1 MLELMDVATV
11 MSRINSVFLD
21 ISAISKDGGRGGG
34 KYYMTN
40 SLSGSTT
47 SSSIFGRVQLV
58 HYGVSLLVSWLFSV
72 PCENNKATPV
82 HETLFSS
89 TTLTIWLRSLL
100 LEDYDPSVRRELCT
114 GLYKMCLG
122 STTSGRVGLMCT
134 APLLS
139 ALLELLDVALAIK
152 PINRHQNLESANDI
166 SNTNFC
172 LGLSRTANSNID
184 EGKEPYGPACRD
196 YFWNLCRLVDNLGQ
210 FVTLPTGNE
219 KQTDGTAASSKL
231 KNTGWHCGIIDLD
244 NLARRLVMGL
254 VNRKL
259 YEKRHGHDNQQGSS
273 DDMLVGTLNLLCSVM
288 KHQPPFKSSPEGQA
302 FLAHLLDYL
311 FALPNPR
318 EKNFPKC
325 KSMMSRTACYD
336 LIVEMAKGC
345 LPNYMLLHSKLLD
358 QHSSD
363 AHKPYPWEYWPKD
376 DGRSECGYVGLT
388 NLGATCYMAS
398 CMQQLYMI
406 PQARTCILSSDAAS
420 TPGGKHLLTLQE
432 LQKMFAYLLDSERK
446 AYNPLSFCKTYQ
458 MDHTLLNTGE
468 QKDMAEFFID
478 LLSKMEEMGP
488 DLKTVVKGLFGGT
501 LTNNVVSLDCC
512 HVSRTAEEFYTVRC
526 QVSEMRNLYQSLEE
540 VTVKDTLEGDNMYT
554 CSQCN
559 KKVRAEKR
567 ACFKQLPKIL
577 AFNTMRYTFNMIT
590 MLKEKV
596 NTHFSFPFRLDM
608 SPYLEHNL
616 IPNDKQDMIS
626 PSGTNIANNTPS
638 STATSNIETNTVT
651 KSDSV
656 SNQMIYTEPRKG
668 KKNTKT
674 EDKGSDK
681 NLLEDNPYEQKHM
694 DNQNTTEGTNN
705 QTCYEYEL
713 IGVTVHTGTA
723 DGGHYYAFIRDRTG
737 VDSKSNV
744 GGSGDKWYSFNDAEV
759 KIFDPNQ
766 IATECFGG
774 EMNSRTYDQGT
785 DKFMDLSIE
794 KTNSAYMLFYE
805 RVNHG
810 VIIEAGPSN
819 CGTSETITA
828 VGTDVNSGSELP
840 ETNSLTTAKGDMR
853 ASFNLSQDLE
863 EWIWKD
869 NMNFIQ
875 DNNIF
880 DHTYFNFMW
889 QMVGYIPTTLNIPQR
904 PTCSTSP
911 SSSISTSA
919 VRKETMDTAGDF
931 NEDITLLSAKLATSF
946 FLESFIHAK
955 EKLNIVQWVE
965 LLTKQFDSSTLA
977 CSWLLNHMAE
987 DSNWPVTIFLKCQVA
1002 TIRQMFHRLCIHVIQ
1017 KLRPMEKDRYYLPWN
1032 HKGPHRYPDKETLKR
1047 MGNVSP
1053 IAKFIRMLLNLLD
1066 SGVARPY
1073 LKHLTELFRFLF
1085 DFAKLGDEEAQFLL
1099 TTRTISIFVDFYLK
1113 AIKLSP
1119 DSVNVDVVSDDEDD
1133 EDDDIMTLTPI
1144 SESKKLA
1151 SLEKMVALLAILVE
1165 KSRGDDNRIHLARDD
1180 VVALSGYGH
1189 GDGSG
1194 GGSSSSS
1201 AANAGPTINTGGG
1214 SRSPLIFLFNVT
1226 KDNINMCQTCNLIFS
1241 LTRNNPILADQVAA
1255 MVFHG
1260 VKQAEVS
1267 MHFFRLLT
1275 LLTEF
1280 SGGPSGQPSYTN
1292 LVMHKVWEL
1301 AKTCPQAALDWLSIQ
1316 ANRNRYV
1323 QNWLVSTMDNWIE
1336 QYLIAHQNQKVRNSA
1351 AFLVVSLVPSTHFRQ
1366 AFRSARGVPSPVRE
1380 SLLSRGEETE
1390 CLHKILEFLYGLL
1403 QNALQYTDLQQHG
1416 SGKLVAYFQ
1425 TMTHF
1430 LLTRTEK
1437 LMFGPHFGNL
1447 WQLFHPKLSEP
1458 SIPVHHNKQALLS
1471 FWYNVCVDC
1480 PENIQLILQ
1489 NPQVTKNIAFNYILA
1504 DHEDTDVVNFNRM
1517 MLPTYYGLL
1526 RMCCIQSKA
1535 FTRQLAQ
1542 HQNLQWAF
1550 KNITPYTTQYT
1561 LACDEL
1567 FKLMSLFVQK
1577 GSEQQDNLGINQDS
1591 SNNSN
1596 TKGAGGDHILGPAAA
1611 SSAPQ
1616 SPERDAVTEVQQA
1629 GESKETCQQ
1638 DKNQDTAQEIRSFRQ
1653 QALQLYLT
1661 TLDGRSSW
1669 NTLINALKILVEGN
1683 EDRLFVV
1690 YNNGLAL
1697 LFESFNMLHMMFHE
1711 ATACHVTEELVDLC
1725 TIFLELIKA
1734 VRMQR
1739 NNTEITQILSRW
1751 KDMGDMANRLLT
1763 LVNSFT
1769 PPELREVCLLAIKE
1783 MLMLWPPEMLNI
1795 LVPLLHRAHSHA
1807 AEAEAIGLGQ
1817 YFPRRI
1823 NNVAGASLKS
1833 VRPPRPILQLFVP
1846 SNHLEAHHGQD
1857 PEYDRALHRYFVQYH
1872 GLIDLMVRLSVNE
1885 DNLSKMLV
1893 DLSAMVGLD
1902 GVPLHL
1908 QLFPKLWI
1916 DIYNTPQIDRK
1927 FIQMLIQSHGFL
1939 EYVDAVLLDER
1950 SSLNNPHIFTFLYT
1964 FFPKVANQVLTEQVL
1979 SIINQLVRNFIDI
1992 AGAFN
1997 LTRANPV
2004 RHLNGDLRALLL
2016 VSSTRTDHLTP
2027 ELLKALK
2034 ILRMRVDR
2042 ISDILRDREGISERR
2057 TAEHEQMNVKEEEN
2071 QRGCDDSENKTNV
2084 KGPKAS
2090 SKQSQGQDPD
2100 EKEHGTGSNETK
2112 DAMTTDKLSSS
2123 AVDANTPLLLS
2134 AANIN
2139 NDPQQR
2145 KRKSGDSDEN
2155 SCGESMQK
2163 FQKQTTDHQ
2172 TNKDP
2177 ETSRLRENLVTFART
2192 LTLLTQM
2199 CEKSVSN
2206 RTEFSSSTQNV
2217 RTSRS
2222 LSSTLAA
2229 AVRVASVLSA
2239 STKARQGAT
2248 PDIFTGNQLQP
2259 NQSQEN
2265 RDKDD
2270 ADTNFDAV
2278 TSTPKKE
2285 RNIELNKK
2293 SPQTNNKDNRSH
2305 SCDNTEPKV
2314 CDKNE
2319 ETSHISPEKRIT
2331 RRSSQNK

>member
-1 MLELMDVATV
+1 MLELMEVQIV
-11 MSRINSVFLD
+11 VPRINSVLLD
-21 ISAISKDGGRGGG
+21 VSAVSKDGGIGGG
-34 KYYMTN
+34 RFYLMNPIYGSN
-40 SLSGSTT
+40 S

-58 HYGVSLLVSWLFSV
+58 HFSVSLLVSWMFSV
-72 PCENNKATPV
+72 NHEANKLTPV
-82 HETLFSS
+82 HDALFSS
-89 TTLTIWLRSLL
+89 SMLTVWLRNLL
-100 LEDYDPSVRRELCT
+100 LEDHDPSVRRELCT

-122 STTSGRVGLMCT
+122 STTSGKTGLQCT
-134 APLLS
+134 GPLLS
-139 ALLELLDVALAIK
+139 VLLELLDDALAIK
-152 PINRHQNLESANDI
+152 PIHRYRTLGTISDI
-166 SNTNFC
+166 SSPNIYTGFANTTTT
-172 LGLSRTANSNID
+172 SE
-184 EGKEPYGPACRD
+184 EGKEAFGPACRD

-210 FVTLPTGNE
+210 INTHIINE
-219 KQTDGTAASSKL
+219 SKLGDDGCTSSKS
-231 KNTGWHCGIIDLD
+231 KKKVVSSGPIDLD

-254 VNRKL
+254 VNRQL
-259 YEKRHGHDNQQGSS
+259 YEKRHGHDNQPGSS
-273 DDMLVGTLNLLCSVM
+273 DDMLVGSLNLLCCVM

-318 EKNFPKC
+318 EKNYPKC
-325 KSMMSRTACYD
+325 KSMLSRTACYD

-345 LPNYMLLHSKLLD
+345 LPNYLLLHAKLLE
-358 QHSSD
+358 QHDSEV
-363 AHKPYPWEYWPKD
+363 HKPYPWEYWPKD

-406 PQARTCILSSDAAS
+406 PQARSCILSSDAAS
-420 TPGGKHLLTLQE
+420 APDGKHLLTLQE
-432 LQKMFAYLLDSERK
+432 LQKMFAYLQDSERK

-458 MDHTLLNTGE
+458 MDHALLNTGE

-488 DLKTVVKGLFGGT
+488 DLKKVVKELFCGT

-616 IPNDKQDMIS
+616 IPNDKQDMTS
-626 PSGTNIANNTPS
+626 CSEAPQ
-638 STATSNIETNTVT
+638 STVTSNTSSATT

-656 SNQMIYTEPRKG
+656 SKEMTYTDESENK
-668 KKNTKT
+668 
-674 EDKGSDK
+674 
-681 NLLEDNPYEQKHM
+681 
-694 DNQNTTEGTNN
+694 TEGTYGTTRLKTGSNDFDSPMS
-705 QTCYEYEL
+705 YEYEL

-723 DGGHYYAFIRDRTG
+723 DGGHYYAFIRDRNG
-737 VDSKSNV
+737 VNSSNV
-744 GGSGDKWYSFNDAEV
+744 GGSKSSVGTSGDKWYSFNDAEV
-759 KIFDPNQ
+759 KQFDPSQ

-805 RVNHG
+805 RIELTNLN
-810 VIIEAGPSN
+810 EAGPSSSGN
-819 CGTSETITA
+819 IVIGNAENREKDKDTSNANEE
-828 VGTDVNSGSELP
+828 V
-840 ETNSLTTAKGDMR
+840 R
-853 ASFNLSQDLE
+853 ASFNLSENLE

-889 QMVGYIPTTLNIPQR
+889 QMVGYIPTTLN
-904 PTCSTSP
+904 P
-911 SSSISTSA
+911 SSRSSGSNVSSASHSSASIKFEKKNSS
-919 VRKETMDTAGDF
+919 GDF

-965 LLTKQFDSSTLA
+965 LLTKQFDSSTSA
-977 CSWLLNHMAE
+977 CAWLLNHMAE

-1017 KLRPMEKDRYYLPWN
+1017 KLRPMEKDRYYLPWSN
-1032 HKGPHRYPDKETLKR
+1032 KGPHRYPDKETAKN
-1047 MGNVSP
+1047 MGTISP
-1053 IAKFIRMLLNLLD
+1053 IAKFIKMLLTLLET
-1066 SGVARPY
+1066 GVAKPY

-1085 DFAKLGDEEAQFLL
+1085 DFAKLGEEEAQFLL

-1113 AIKLSP
+1113 AIKQSP
-1119 DSVNVDVVSDDEDD
+1119 DSVNVDVVSDDDD
-1133 EDDDIMTLTPI
+1133 EEDDDIMTLAPI

-1151 SLEKMVALLAILVE
+1151 SLEKMIHLIANLVE

-1180 VVALSGYGH
+1180 VVALAGNGH

-1194 GGSSSSS
+1194 GNSSDSCASSSPFIS
-1201 AANAGPTINTGGG
+1201 TGGG
-1214 SRSPLIFLFNVT
+1214 SRTSLIFLFNIT

-1241 LTRNNPILADQVAA
+1241 LTRNNHVLAEQVAA

-1260 VKQAEVS
+1260 VKQPEVS

-1280 SGGPSGQPSYTN
+1280 SGGPTGQPCYTN
-1292 LVMHKVWEL
+1292 LVMHKVWDL

-1323 QNWLVSTMDNWIE
+1323 QSWLVSTMENWVE

-1351 AFLVVSLVPSTHFRQ
+1351 AFLVVSLVPSAHFRQ
-1366 AFRSARGVPSPVRE
+1366 AFRSARGVPSPQRE
-1380 SLLSRGEETE
+1380 TLLSRGEETE
-1390 CLHKILEFLYGLL
+1390 CLHQILEFLYGLL
-1403 QNALQYTDLQQHG
+1403 QNLRQYTDLQQHG

-1430 LLTRTEK
+1430 LLTRSEK

-1471 FWYNVCVDC
+1471 FWYNVCLDC

-1526 RMCCIQSKA
+1526 RMCCTQSKT

-1577 GSEQQDNLGINQDS
+1577 GSEQQNS
-1591 SNNSN
+1591 SMSKSKESSLSN
-1596 TKGAGGDHILGPAAA
+1596 TKTSEEHILGPATA
-1611 SSAPQ
+1611 SSKPP
-1616 SPERDAVTEVQQA
+1616 SPDKEATPKDD
-1629 GESKETCQQ
+1629 KETT
-1638 DKNQDTAQEIRSFRQ
+1638 DNLKNQEKNLETAQEIRSFRQ

-1697 LFESFNMLHMMFHE
+1697 IFESFNMLHMMFHE
-1711 ATACHVTEELVDLC
+1711 ATACHVTEELVELC
-1725 TIFLELIKA
+1725 TIFLDLIKA

-1751 KDMGDMANRLLT
+1751 KDMGDMTNRLLT
-1763 LVNSFT
+1763 LINSFT
-1769 PPELREVCLLAIKE
+1769 PPELREVCILAIKE

-1795 LVPLLHRAHSHA
+1795 LVPVLHRAHSHA
-1807 AEAEAIGLGQ
+1807 SDTEPIGLGQ
-1817 YFPRRI
+1817 FFPRRMNSSGSVSSGI
-1823 NNVAGASLKS
+1823 KS
-1833 VRPPRPILQLFVP
+1833 VRPPRPILQMFVP
-1846 SNHLEAHHGQD
+1846 SNQLEAHHGQD
-1857 PEYDRALHRYFVQYH
+1857 PEYDRSLHRYFVQYH

-1885 DNLSKMLV
+1885 DNLNKLLV

-1916 DIYNTPQIDRK
+1916 DINNTQQIDRK

-1950 SSLNNPHIFTFLYT
+1950 SSLNNQYIFNFLVT
-1964 FFPKVANQVLTEQVL
+1964 FFPKVSNQVLTDQVL

-1992 AGAFN
+1992 AGEFN

-2016 VSSTRTDHLTP
+2016 VSTTRTDHLTP
-2027 ELLKALK
+2027 DLLKALK
-2034 ILRMRVDR
+2034 TLQLRVDR
-2042 ISDILRDREGISERR
+2042 ISEMLRE
-2057 TAEHEQMNVKEEEN
+2057 KEEL
-2071 QRGCDDSENKTNV
+2071 SNKKINE
-2084 KGPKAS
+2084 
-2090 SKQSQGQDPD
+2090 
-2100 EKEHGTGSNETK
+2100 EKERLNVDVSSLET
-2112 DAMTTDKLSSS
+2112 TQSSSLSSS
-2123 AVDANTPLLLS
+2123 LVSSQRLEDISKRSSVEKDDIIAPFTKNSVGIACLS
-2134 AANIN
+2134 DNLNVFESSQGISKICSKT
-2139 NDPQQR
+2139 R
-2145 KRKSGDSDEN
+2145 KRKTSDESN
-2155 SCGESMQK
+2155 LKSEISHKLTKTTSDQKDSESM
-2163 FQKQTTDHQ
+2163 
-2172 TNKDP
+2172 
-2177 ETSRLRENLVTFART
+2177 RLKEALITFAKT
-2192 LTLLTQM
+2192 LALLTQV
-2199 CEKSVSN
+2199 CN
-2206 RTEFSSSTQNV
+2206 RAVNTHSDFTLSHQPIRAT
-2217 RTSRS
+2217 RT

-2229 AVRVASVLSA
+2229 AVRVASALSSSA
-2239 STKARQGAT
+2239 VRPHLSS
-2248 PDIFTGNQLQP
+2248 DDLLESVNQP
-2259 NQSQEN
+2259 SKEI
-2265 RDKDD
+2265 DKHYCE
-2270 ADTNFDAV
+2270 TNKDEQLEVA

-2285 RNIELNKK
+2285 RDHEAPLSVTAKKDDGYNESEGRKITEHKDDNEYIPNK
-2293 SPQTNNKDNRSH
+2293 R
-2305 SCDNTEPKV
+2305 V
-2314 CDKNE
+2314 
-2319 ETSHISPEKRIT
+2319 T

>member
-1 MLELMDVATV
+1 MLDLMDVQV
-11 MSRINSVFLD
+11 VIPRINGVFLD
-21 ISAISKDGGRGGG
+21 VSAVSKDGGIGGG
-34 KYYMTN
+34 KFYLMNPIY
-40 SLSGSTT
+40 GSNT

-58 HYGVSLLVSWLFSV
+58 HFSVSLLVSWMFSV
-72 PCENNKATPV
+72 NHEPNKLTLV
-82 HETLFSS
+82 HDALFNSS
-89 TTLTIWLRSLL
+89 TLTIWLRNLL
-100 LEDYDPSVRRELCT
+100 LEDHDPSVRRELCT

-122 STTSGRVGLMCT
+122 STTSGKTGLQCT

-139 ALLELLDVALAIK
+139 VLLALLDDALAIK
-152 PINRHQNLESANDI
+152 PLNRYRSMGSLSDI
-166 SNTNFC
+166 SSPNVYAGFSHT
-172 LGLSRTANSNID
+172 SSSND
-184 EGKEPYGPACRD
+184 EGKEAFGPACRD

-210 FVTLPTGNE
+210 ISAQNIHKEKILAEDCITPTKSKKISFN
-219 KQTDGTAASSKL
+219 SSPV
-231 KNTGWHCGIIDLD
+231 DLD
-244 NLARRLVMGL
+244 NLARKLVMGL
-254 VNRKL
+254 VNRQL
-259 YEKRHGHDNQQGSS
+259 YEKRHGHDNQPGGS
-273 DDMLVGTLNLLCSVM
+273 DDMLVGSLNLLCCVM

-302 FLAHLLDYL
+302 FLVHLLDYL

-318 EKNFPKC
+318 EKNYPKC
-325 KSMMSRTACYD
+325 KSMLSRTACYD

-345 LPNYMLLHSKLLD
+345 LPNYMLLHGKLLE
-358 QHSSD
+358 QHDSE

-406 PQARTCILSSDAAS
+406 RQARSCILSSDAAS
-420 TPGGKHLLTLQE
+420 SPEGKHLLTLQE
-432 LQKMFAYLLDSERK
+432 LQKMFAYLQDSERK

-488 DLKTVVKGLFGGT
+488 DLKKVVKELFCGT

-608 SPYLEHNL
+608 SPYLEQNL
-616 IPNDKQDMIS
+616 IPNDKQDMAS
-626 PSGTNIANNTPS
+626 CSETPES
-638 STATSNIETNTVT
+638 TVT
-651 KSDSV
+651 SHSSATVVKSDSV
-656 SNQMIYTEPRKG
+656 SDQMTYTDEPQTSAANLQNGNDKV
-668 KKNTKT
+668 KT
-674 EDKGSDK
+674 ESSFNATQSKKRNDESDST
-681 NLLEDNPYEQKHM
+681 M
-694 DNQNTTEGTNN
+694 S
-705 QTCYEYEL
+705 YEYEL

-723 DGGHYYAFIRDRTG
+723 DGGHYYAFIRDRAG
-737 VDSKSNV
+737 VHGSNV
-744 GGSGDKWYSFNDAEV
+744 GGTKSSVGTSSDKWYSFNDAEV
-759 KIFDPNQ
+759 KQFDPSQ

-805 RVNHG
+805 RVDCLD
-810 VIIEAGPSN
+810 IIEAGPSSSSG
-819 CGTSETITA
+819 GTETCKIETRERD
-828 VGTDVNSGSELP
+828 TDSMNVNEDFR
-840 ETNSLTTAKGDMR
+840 T
-853 ASFNLSQDLE
+853 SFNLSEDLE

-889 QMVGYIPTTLNIPQR
+889 QMVGYIPTTLSPNSR
-904 PTCSTSP
+904 SSGASKSSTSP
-911 SSSISTSA
+911 TSMNINYEKKNIGA
-919 VRKETMDTAGDF
+919 EF

-965 LLTKQFDSSTLA
+965 LLTKQFDSSTSA
-977 CSWLLNHMAE
+977 CAWLLNHMAE
-987 DSNWPVTIFLKCQVA
+987 DSNWPITIFLKCQVA

-1017 KLRPMEKDRYYLPWN
+1017 KLRPMEKDRYYLPWSN
-1032 HKGPHRYPDKETLKR
+1032 KGPHRYPDKETAKN
-1047 MGNVSP
+1047 MGTVSP
-1053 IAKFIRMLLNLLD
+1053 IAKFIKMLLTLLD
-1066 SGVARPY
+1066 TGVAKPY

-1085 DFAKLGDEEAQFLL
+1085 DFAKLGEEETQFLL

-1113 AIKLSP
+1113 AIKQSP
-1119 DSVNVDVVSDDEDD
+1119 DNVNVDVVSDDEDD
-1133 EDDDIMTLTPI
+1133 EDDDIMTLAPI

-1151 SLEKMVALLAILVE
+1151 SLEKMIGLIANLVE
-1165 KSRGDDNRIHLARDD
+1165 KSRGEDNRIHLARDD
-1180 VVALSGYGH
+1180 VVALAGYGH

-1194 GGSSSSS
+1194 GSTSSSG
-1201 AANAGPTINTGGG
+1201 AGSTSFISTGGG
-1214 SRSPLIFLFNVT
+1214 SRTSLIFLFNIT

-1241 LTRNNPILADQVAA
+1241 LTRNNHVLAEQVAA

-1260 VKQAEVS
+1260 VKQPEVS

-1280 SGGPSGQPSYTN
+1280 SGGPTGQPCYTN
-1292 LVMHKVWEL
+1292 LVMHKVWDL

-1323 QNWLVSTMDNWIE
+1323 QNWLVSTMENWVE
-1336 QYLIAHQNQKVRNSA
+1336 LYLIAHQNQKVRNSA
-1351 AFLVVSLVPSTHFRQ
+1351 AFLVVSLVPSAHFRQ
-1366 AFRSARGVPSPVRE
+1366 AFRSARGVPSPHRDT
-1380 SLLSRGEETE
+1380 LLSRGEETE
-1390 CLHKILEFLYGLL
+1390 CLHQILEFLYGLL
-1403 QNALQYTDLQQHG
+1403 QNLRQYTDLQQHG

-1526 RMCCIQSKA
+1526 RMCCTQSKT

-1577 GSEQQDNLGINQDS
+1577 GSEQQDNTVVNQDTS
-1591 SNNSN
+1591 SGSE
-1596 TKGAGGDHILGPAAA
+1596 TITTGDRILGPATA
-1611 SSAPQ
+1611 SSAPP
-1616 SPERDAVTEVQQA
+1616 SPNKESVQKDGNVSSDNLGHQ
-1629 GESKETCQQ
+1629 E
-1638 DKNQDTAQEIRSFRQ
+1638 KNLETAQEIRSFRQ

-1725 TIFLELIKA
+1725 TIFLDLIKA

-1751 KDMGDMANRLLT
+1751 KDMGDMTNRLLT
-1763 LVNSFT
+1763 LINSFT
-1769 PPELREVCLLAIKE
+1769 PPELREVCILAIKE

-1795 LVPLLHRAHSHA
+1795 LVPILHRAHSHA
-1807 AEAEAIGLGQ
+1807 SDTEPIGLGQ
-1817 YFPRRI
+1817 YFPRRM
-1823 NNVAGASLKS
+1823 NSAGSVSSSIKS
-1833 VRPPRPILQLFVP
+1833 VRPPRPILQMFVP
-1846 SNHLEAHHGQD
+1846 SNQLEAHHGQD
-1857 PEYDRALHRYFVQYH
+1857 AEYDRALHRYFVQYH

-1885 DNLSKMLV
+1885 DNLSKILV

-1916 DIYNTPQIDRK
+1916 DINHTQQIDRK

-1950 SSLNNPHIFTFLYT
+1950 SSLNNQYIFNFLCT
-1964 FFPKVANQVLTEQVL
+1964 FFPKVSSQVLTDQVL

-2016 VSSTRTDHLTP
+2016 VSTTRTDHLTLD
-2027 ELLKALK
+2027 LLKALNT
-2034 ILRMRVDR
+2034 LRLRVDK
-2042 ISDILRDREGISERR
+2042 ISDILREKDESSDKKCNEDKDKLKGDALKGIQITESSSDNSIIVSNNQMDDTINQASSVEKGNI
-2057 TAEHEQMNVKEEEN
+2057 TAKHSNIGDN
-2071 QRGCDDSENKTNV
+2071 SDLSNDNAKTN
-2084 KGPKAS
+2084 
-2090 SKQSQGQDPD
+2090 
-2100 EKEHGTGSNETK
+2100 
-2112 DAMTTDKLSSS
+2112 M
-2123 AVDANTPLLLS
+2123 PLQL
-2134 AANIN
+2134 NPR
-2139 NDPQQR
+2139 NDTQQR
-2145 KRKSGDSDEN
+2145 KRKSCEGNVQLGESSYKLPKNSSDQQSKDSD
-2155 SCGESMQK
+2155 SI
-2163 FQKQTTDHQ
+2163 
-2172 TNKDP
+2172 
-2177 ETSRLRENLVTFART
+2177 RLKEALGTFSKT
-2192 LTLLTQM
+2192 LALLTQV
-2199 CEKSVSN
+2199 CN
-2206 RTEFSSSTQNV
+2206 RAVNTHPDFPTSQQPI
-2217 RTSRS
+2217 RTTRT

-2229 AVRVASVLSA
+2229 AVRVASALS
-2239 STKARQGAT
+2239 STSAILPNMST
-2248 PDIFTGNQLQP
+2248 DTVSDNVSQP
-2259 NQSQEN
+2259 SKGQN
-2265 RDKDD
+2265 RSIREQPK
-2270 ADTNFDAV
+2270 NPEFELV

-2285 RNIELNKK
+2285 LGQETLETTASVQEEKLHGNKICEEK
-2293 SPQTNNKDNRSH
+2293 EYIDEHYT
-2305 SCDNTEPKV
+2305 TERR
-2314 CDKNE
+2314 
-2319 ETSHISPEKRIT
+2319 TT

>member
-1 MLELMDVATV
+1 MLELMDVETV
-11 MSRINSVFLD
+11 IPRISGVLLD
-21 ISAISKDGGRGGG
+21 VSGVSKDGGLGGG
-34 KYYMTN
+34 KFYMNN
-40 SLSGSTT
+40 SICGNS

-58 HYGVSLLVSWLFSV
+58 HYSVSLLVSWLFSA
-72 PCENNKATPV
+72 PCDANKLTPV
-82 HETLFSS
+82 HDALFS
-89 TTLTIWLRSLL
+89 TTPLTVWLRNLL
-100 LEDYDPSVRRELCT
+100 LEDFDPSVRRELCT

-122 STTSGRVGLMCT
+122 STTSGRTGLLCT
-134 APLLS
+134 TPLLS
-139 ALLELLDVALAIK
+139 VLLELLDDALAIK
-152 PINRHQNLESANDI
+152 PMNRYSSSGMGNDI
-166 SNTNFC
+166 SNHNLYSGF
-172 LGLSRTANSNID
+172 LHSSNSND
-184 EGKEPYGPACRD
+184 DPKEVFGPACRD

-210 FVTLPTGNE
+210 VNVQIAVDEEYVNDPNNAPYNP
-219 KQTDGTAASSKL
+219 K
-231 KNTGWHCGIIDLD
+231 KNISLYNTVDLD
-244 NLARRLVMGL
+244 NLCRRLVMGL

-259 YEKRHGHDNQQGSS
+259 YEKRHVPENQQGGS
-273 DDMLVGTLNLLCSVM
+273 DDMLVGSLNLLCCVM
-288 KHQPPFKSSPEGQA
+288 KHQPSFKSSPEGQA
-302 FLAHLLDYL
+302 FLVHLLDYL

-318 EKNFPKC
+318 EKNYPKC
-325 KSMMSRTACYD
+325 KSMVSRTACYD

-345 LPNYMLLHSKLLD
+345 LANYTILHERLLE

-376 DGRSECGYVGLT
+376 DGRSDCGYVGLT

-406 PQARTCILSSDAAS
+406 PQARSCILSSDAAS
-420 TPGGKHLLTLQE
+420 APDGKHLLTLQE

-458 MDHTLLNTGE
+458 MDHALLNTGE

-488 DLKTVVKGLFGGT
+488 DLKSVVKELFCGT
-501 LTNNVVSLDCC
+501 QTNNVVSLDCC

-526 QVSEMRNLYQSLEE
+526 QVAEMRNLYQSLEE

-608 SPYLEHNL
+608 SPYMEHNL
-616 IPNDKQDMIS
+616 IPNDKQEMASASDACAAD
-626 PSGTNIANNTPS
+626 PVAS
-638 STATSNIETNTVT
+638 SSKINDIVT
-651 KSDSV
+651 KADSV
-656 SNQMIYTEPRKG
+656 SNQMTYMEQSSRNNSG
-668 KKNTKT
+668 
-674 EDKGSDK
+674 DK
-681 NLLEDNPYEQKHM
+681 NSENVNEVKSQQSKKFNASYTKPS
-694 DNQNTTEGTNN
+694 
-705 QTCYEYEL
+705 YEYEL

-723 DGGHYYAFIRDRTG
+723 DGGHYYAFIRDRTVHTNNAAEG
-737 VDSKSNV
+737 TKSNV
-744 GGSGDKWYSFNDAEV
+744 SNSGDKWYSFNDAEV
-759 KIFDPNQ
+759 KQFDPSQ
-766 IATECFGG
+766 IAAECFGG

-805 RVNHG
+805 RVSYRDVN
-810 VIIEAGPSN
+810 EPGPSSSY
-819 CGTSETITA
+819 CSSSETITT
-828 VGTDVNSGSELP
+828 GEKNTSKLDGREDD
-840 ETNSLTTAKGDMR
+840 TQIMKKDR
-853 ASFNLSQDLE
+853 DSFNLSQDLE

-889 QMVGYIPTTLNIPQR
+889 QMVGYIPTTLNPHQR
-904 PTCSTSP
+904 LKSVSAA
-911 SSSISTSA
+911 STSA
-919 VRKETMDTAGDF
+919 EHSLSKDEVKNKPDANND
-931 NEDITLLSAKLATSF
+931 DITLLSAKLATSF

-965 LLTKQFDSSTLA
+965 LLTKQFDSSTAA
-977 CSWLLNHMAE
+977 CAWLLNHMA
-987 DSNWPVTIFLKCQVA
+987 DDNNWPVTIFLKCQVA

-1017 KLRPMEKDRYYLPWN
+1017 KLRPMEKDKYYLPWSN
-1032 HKGPHRYPDKETLKR
+1032 KGPHKYPDKETAKN
-1047 MGNVSP
+1047 MGTVSP
-1053 IAKFIRMLLNLLD
+1053 ISKFIKMLLTLLE
-1066 SGVARPY
+1066 SGVAKAH

-1113 AIKLSP
+1113 AIKQSP
-1119 DSVNVDVVSDDEDD
+1119 DNVNVDVVSDDEED

-1151 SLEKMVALLAILVE
+1151 SLEKMVNLIATLVE
-1165 KSRGDDNRIHLARDD
+1165 KSRMDDNRIHLARDD
-1180 VVALSGYGH
+1180 VVALAGHGH

-1194 GGSSSSS
+1194 EGSSSSNVGS
-1201 AANAGPTINTGGG
+1201 GPFISTGGG
-1214 SRSPLIFLFNVT
+1214 SRSTLIFLFNIT

-1241 LTRNNPILADQVAA
+1241 LTRNNHVLAEQVAA

-1260 VKQAEVS
+1260 VKQPEVS

-1280 SGGPSGQPSYTN
+1280 SGGPSGQPCYTT

-1323 QNWLVSTMDNWIE
+1323 QNWLVSTMETWIE
-1336 QYLIAHQNQKVRNSA
+1336 QYLIGHQNQKVRNSA
-1351 AFLVVSLVPSTHFRQ
+1351 AFLVVSLVPSAHFRQ
-1366 AFRSARGVPSPVRE
+1366 AFRSARGVPSPVRD

-1403 QNALQYTDLQQHG
+1403 QNARQYTDLQQHG

-1437 LMFGPHFGNL
+1437 LMFGTHFGSL

-1489 NPQVTKNIAFNYILA
+1489 NPQVIKNIAFNYILA

-1526 RMCCIQSKA
+1526 RMCCTQSRS

-1561 LACDEL
+1561 LACEEL

-1577 GSEQQDNLGINQDS
+1577 GSEQQDHATSNQDRLS
-1591 SNNSN
+1591 TTSTRGS
-1596 TKGAGGDHILGPAAA
+1596 GADSILGPAAA
-1611 SSAPQ
+1611 SSAPP
-1616 SPERDAVTEVQQA
+1616 SPDGAATDQMSIEEKDVPK
-1629 GESKETCQQ
+1629 SQQ
-1638 DKNQDTAQEIRSFRQ
+1638 DKNIERAQEIRSFRQ

-1669 NTLINALKILVEGN
+1669 STLINALKILIEGN

-1725 TIFLELIKA
+1725 TIYLDLIKA

-1739 NNTEITQILSRW
+1739 NNSEITQILSRW

-1769 PPELREVCLLAIKE
+1769 PPELREVSLSAIKE

-1807 AEAEAIGLGQ
+1807 SDAEAIGLGQ
-1817 YFPRRI
+1817 YFPRRH
-1823 NNVAGASLKS
+1823 NVSTPNMKAA
-1833 VRPPRPILQLFVP
+1833 RPPRPILQMFVP
-1846 SNHLEAHHGQD
+1846 SNQLEAHHGQD
-1857 PEYDRALHRYFVQYH
+1857 SDYDRSLHRYFLQYH

-1893 DLSAMVGLD
+1893 DLSSMVGLD
-1902 GVPLHL
+1902 GVPLHF

-1916 DIYNTPQIDRK
+1916 DIYNTQQIDRK

-1950 SSLNNPHIFTFLYT
+1950 SSLNNQYIFNFLYT
-1964 FFPKVANQVLTEQVL
+1964 FFPKVASQVLTDQVL

-1997 LTRANPV
+1997 LTRANHV

-2016 VSSTRTDHLTP
+2016 VSTTRTDHLTS
-2027 ELLKALK
+2027 ELLKALR
-2034 ILRMRVDR
+2034 ILRLRVER
-2042 ISDILRDREGISERR
+2042 ISDILRE
-2057 TAEHEQMNVKEEEN
+2057 KEEAEERKALE
-2071 QRGCDDSENKTNV
+2071 QQKVHDESDSEKRDSISSPEEQPKV
-2084 KGPKAS
+2084 KSDVMSIKGETVPEKKPETPLNEENEIATQINPALYEGEKGKDIPKHIIAS
-2090 SKQSQGQDPD
+2090 TSG
-2100 EKEHGTGSNETK
+2100 E
-2112 DAMTTDKLSSS
+2112 SSS
-2123 AVDANTPLLLS
+2123 MN
-2134 AANIN
+2134 
-2139 NDPQQR
+2139 QR
-2145 KRKSGDSDEN
+2145 KRKSDDSIAN
-2155 SCGESMQK
+2155 LQSGESMRKIPKHSPEQ
-2163 FQKQTTDHQ
+2163 Q
-2172 TNKDP
+2172 KDP
-2177 ETSRLRENLVTFART
+2177 DTTRLRETLATFAKT
-2192 LTLLTQM
+2192 LTLLTQL
-2199 CEKSVSN
+2199 CDRASSGQP
-2206 RTEFSSSTQNV
+2206 EFCSAQPNT
-2217 RTSRS
+2217 RTSRA
-2222 LSSTLAA
+2222 LSSTLAV
-2229 AVRVASVLSA
+2229 AVRVATALSA
-2239 STKARQGAT
+2239 SSAVRQKVS
-2248 PDIFTGNQLQP
+2248 P
-2259 NQSQEN
+2259 NKSPEN
-2265 RDKDD
+2265 PPNMSSSREISIPTDYRDNEVDV
-2270 ADTNFDAV
+2270 A
-2278 TSTPKKE
+2278 TSTPKKVANLE
-2285 RNIELNKK
+2285 VIKVSSPISTDVESAGLATPNTKK
-2293 SPQTNNKDNRSH
+2293 
-2305 SCDNTEPKV
+2305 CDNEDIHSQK
-2314 CDKNE
+2314 E
-2319 ETSHISPEKRIT
+2319 
-2331 RRSSQNK
+2331 RRSTRKSSQSK

>member
-1 MLELMDVATV
+1 MLELMEVHTVIPTINGVLLDV
-11 MSRINSVFLD
+11 
-21 ISAISKDGGRGGG
+21 SAVSKDGGIGGG
-34 KYYMTN
+34 RFYLMNPIY
-40 SLSGSTT
+40 GSNA
-47 SSSIFGRVQLV
+47 SSSIYGRVQLV
-58 HYGVSLLVSWLFSV
+58 HFSVSLLVSWMFSV
-72 PCENNKATPV
+72 THEPNKLTPV
-82 HETLFSS
+82 HDALFNSS
-89 TTLTIWLRSLL
+89 MLTVWLRNLL
-100 LEDYDPSVRRELCT
+100 LEDHDPSVRRELCT

-122 STTSGRVGLMCT
+122 STTSGKTGLQCT

-139 ALLELLDVALAIK
+139 VLLELLDDALAIK
-152 PINRHQNLESANDI
+152 PINRYRPVGSISDI
-166 SNTNFC
+166 SSPNVYAGFAH
-172 LGLSRTANSNID
+172 SNSSE
-184 EGKEPYGPACRD
+184 EGKEAFGPACRD

-210 FVTLPTGNE
+210 INTHTHETKPVDDSATSTKAKKKVL
-219 KQTDGTAASSKL
+219 SSSP
-231 KNTGWHCGIIDLD
+231 IDLD
-244 NLARRLVMGL
+244 NIARRLVMGL
-254 VNRKL
+254 VNRQL
-259 YEKRHGHDNQQGSS
+259 YEKRHGHDNQPGSS
-273 DDMLVGTLNLLCSVM
+273 DDMLVGSLNLLCCVM

-318 EKNFPKC
+318 EKNYPKC
-325 KSMMSRTACYD
+325 KSMLSRTACYD

-345 LPNYMLLHSKLLD
+345 LPNYLLLHNKLLE
-358 QHSSD
+358 QHD
-363 AHKPYPWEYWPKD
+363 PEAHKPYPWEYWPKD
-376 DGRSECGYVGLT
+376 DGRSDCGYVGLT

-406 PQARTCILSSDAAS
+406 PQARSCILSSDAAS
-420 TPGGKHLLTLQE
+420 APEGKHLLTLQE
-432 LQKMFAYLLDSERK
+432 LQKMFAYLQDSERK

-458 MDHTLLNTGE
+458 MDHALLNTGE

-488 DLKTVVKGLFGGT
+488 DLKKVVKELFCGT

-616 IPNDKQDMIS
+616 IPNDKQDMS
-626 PSGTNIANNTPS
+626 SCSEPPQSTVTSKDS
-638 STATSNIETNTVT
+638 STTT
-651 KSDSV
+651 KSDLVSKQMTYNEESQSSDSLTDHKNERNFNAIKPNNGSKESNSV
-656 SNQMIYTEPRKG
+656 VS
-668 KKNTKT
+668 
-674 EDKGSDK
+674 
-681 NLLEDNPYEQKHM
+681 
-694 DNQNTTEGTNN
+694 
-705 QTCYEYEL
+705 YEYEL

-723 DGGHYYAFIRDRTG
+723 DGGHYYAFIRDRAG
-737 VDSKSNV
+737 VYGNNV
-744 GGSGDKWYSFNDAEV
+744 GGTKSSVGSSGDKWYSFNDAEV
-759 KIFDPNQ
+759 KQFDPSQ
-766 IATECFGG
+766 IAAECFGG

-805 RVNHG
+805 RIDLANTN
-810 VIIEAGPSN
+810 EAGPSSA
-819 CGTSETITA
+819 CGST
-828 VGTDVNSGSELP
+828 NSG
-840 ETNSLTTAKGDMR
+840 TADNR
-853 ASFNLSQDLE
+853 AMDKDCESMNEDVRTSFNLSENLE

-869 NMNFIQ
+869 NMNFVQ

-889 QMVGYIPTTLNIPQR
+889 QMVGYIPTTLNPNSR
-904 PTCSTSP
+904 SSNCSTSSTPP
-911 SSSISTSA
+911 S
-919 VRKETMDTAGDF
+919 KNNGGGDF

-965 LLTKQFDSSTLA
+965 LLTKQFDSSTSA
-977 CSWLLNHMAE
+977 CAWLLNHMAE

-1017 KLRPMEKDRYYLPWN
+1017 KLRPMEKDRYYLPWSN
-1032 HKGPHRYPDKETLKR
+1032 KGPHRYPDKETAKN
-1047 MGNVSP
+1047 MGTISP
-1053 IAKFIRMLLNLLD
+1053 IAKFIKMLLTLLET
-1066 SGVARPY
+1066 GVAKPY

-1113 AIKLSP
+1113 AIKQSP

-1133 EDDDIMTLTPI
+1133 EDDDIMTLAPI

-1151 SLEKMVALLAILVE
+1151 SLEKMIHLIANLVE
-1165 KSRGDDNRIHLARDD
+1165 KSRGEDNRIHLARDD
-1180 VVALSGYGH
+1180 VVALAGYGH

-1194 GGSSSSS
+1194 GGTSSS
-1201 AANAGPTINTGGG
+1201 AASSSPFISTGGG
-1214 SRSPLIFLFNVT
+1214 SRTSLIFLFNIT

-1241 LTRNNPILADQVAA
+1241 LTRNNHVLAEQVAA

-1260 VKQAEVS
+1260 VKQPEVS

-1280 SGGPSGQPSYTN
+1280 SGGPTGQPCYTN
-1292 LVMHKVWEL
+1292 LVMHKVWDL

-1323 QNWLVSTMDNWIE
+1323 QSWLVSTMENWVE
-1336 QYLIAHQNQKVRNSA
+1336 QYLVAHQNQKVRNSA
-1351 AFLVVSLVPSTHFRQ
+1351 AFLVVSLVPSAHFRQ
-1366 AFRSARGVPSPVRE
+1366 AFRSARGVPSPHRE
-1380 SLLSRGEETE
+1380 TLLSRGEETE
-1390 CLHKILEFLYGLL
+1390 CLHQILEFLYGLL
-1403 QNALQYTDLQQHG
+1403 QNLRQYTDLQQHG

-1471 FWYNVCVDC
+1471 FWYNVCLDC
-1480 PENIQLILQ
+1480 QENIQLILQ

-1526 RMCCIQSKA
+1526 RMCCTQSKT

-1577 GSEQQDNLGINQDS
+1577 GSDHLNSSMSNTNESSS
-1591 SNNSN
+1591 SNTNA
-1596 TKGAGGDHILGPAAA
+1596 TGEKILGPATA
-1611 SSAPQ
+1611 SSKPP
-1616 SPERDAVTEVQQA
+1616 SPNKELL
-1629 GESKETCQQ
+1629 SKDKKEPADNLNNQ
-1638 DKNQDTAQEIRSFRQ
+1638 DKSLETAQEIRSFRQ

-1697 LFESFNMLHMMFHE
+1697 IFESFNMLHMMFHE

-1725 TIFLELIKA
+1725 TIFLDLIKA

-1751 KDMGDMANRLLT
+1751 KDMGDMTNRLLT
-1763 LVNSFT
+1763 LINSFT
-1769 PPELREVCLLAIKE
+1769 PPDLREVCILAIKE

-1795 LVPLLHRAHSHA
+1795 LVPILHRAHSHA
-1807 AEAEAIGLGQ
+1807 SDTEPIGLGQ
-1817 YFPRRI
+1817 FFPRRI
-1823 NNVAGASLKS
+1823 NSSGSVSSSGIKS
-1833 VRPPRPILQLFVP
+1833 VRPPRPILQMFVP
-1846 SNHLEAHHGQD
+1846 SNQLEAHHGQD
-1857 PEYDRALHRYFVQYH
+1857 PDYDRALHRYFVQYH

-1893 DLSAMVGLD
+1893 DLSAIVGLD

-1916 DIYNTPQIDRK
+1916 DINNTQQIDRK

-1950 SSLNNPHIFTFLYT
+1950 SSLNNQYIFNFLVS
-1964 FFPKVANQVLTEQVL
+1964 FFPKVSNQVLTDQVL

-2016 VSSTRTDHLTP
+2016 VSTTRTDHLTTD
-2027 ELLKALK
+2027 LLKALNTLRLRVERISE
-2034 ILRMRVDR
+2034 ILR
-2042 ISDILRDREGISERR
+2042 E
-2057 TAEHEQMNVKEEEN
+2057 KEEL
-2071 QRGCDDSENKTNV
+2071 CDKKNS
-2084 KGPKAS
+2084 A
-2090 SKQSQGQDPD
+2090 
-2100 EKEHGTGSNETK
+2100 EKEKFNINSSHSEITQ
-2112 DAMTTDKLSSS
+2112 SSS
-2123 AVDANTPLLLS
+2123 LTVSSARTYKLDDIRKNILASKDIAAADLKTEIETDSTRDEVNDYDPLQGNSKSCLQ
-2134 AANIN
+2134 
-2139 NDPQQR
+2139 PR
-2145 KRKSGDSDEN
+2145 KRKTCEDTYEIGEASHKVSKVSD
-2155 SCGESMQK
+2155 
-2163 FQKQTTDHQ
+2163 
-2172 TNKDP
+2172 NKDS
-2177 ETSRLRENLVTFART
+2177 ESIRLKEALSTFAKT
-2192 LTLLTQM
+2192 LALLTQV
-2199 CEKSVSN
+2199 CN
-2206 RTEFSSSTQNV
+2206 RAVNNHSEFTVTHQPLQTT
-2217 RTSRS
+2217 RT

-2229 AVRVASVLSA
+2229 AVRVASALSSTSVLRPNLS
-2239 STKARQGAT
+2239 SDDLMDNVDQP
-2248 PDIFTGNQLQP
+2248 PDKHTGES
-2259 NQSQEN
+2259 SQ
-2265 RDKDD
+2265 DSKLDI
-2270 ADTNFDAV
+2270 T
-2278 TSTPKKE
+2278 TSTPKKICGPGSQTFSPKKDNE
-2285 RNIELNKK
+2285 CHENKISEDK
-2293 SPQTNNKDNRSH
+2293 DHNVDTNNL
-2305 SCDNTEPKV
+2305 
-2314 CDKNE
+2314 
-2319 ETSHISPEKRIT
+2319 TSEKRVT